1 MLKKTV
7 TKQELKRIDE
17 AAESLDGWDGEDIQE
32 LDVQVDALASALSKL
47 QTTRSGGKAKRSKE
61 PTLADE
67 LAGLVENEITG
78 PFAVALADEIAELI
92 RTKDYVGYSEGYVE
106 DRLSELVGELRGEIS
121 KIVKKLTD
129 AAGE

>member
-1 MLKKTV
+1 MLKKLP
-7 TKQELKRIDE
+7 TKQDLKRIHE
-17 AAESLDGWDGEDIQE
+17 AVESLDGWDGEDIPE
-32 LDVQVDALASALSKL
+32 LDVQLDALASALSNL
-47 QTTRSGGKAKRSKE
+47 QISRRGGKARRSKE

-67 LAGLVENEITG
+67 LTGLVENEITG

-106 DRLSELVGELRGEIS
+106 DRLAELVGELLGEIG
-121 KIVKKLTD
+121 KIVEKLTD